1 MRPGEALS
9 DISAVKI
16 WQAAR
21 RMSGLSLAD
30 VAQAMERDEAT
41 VGGWFAQGMDR
52 FPPFPLVPRLCTVL
66 GNPTPIEWLWAHYWR
81 LVDGEATTATTG
93 DGNRVLDLLVRG
105 MKQLGLAMEI
115 SRDAGAALDGRR
127 GRQVA
132 ESILLAVS
140 SLSAAARE
148 AAGTAPSR
156 RFRLLR
162 ASEGP
167 ALTWWE
173 RLREWWLC
181 RRERRE
187 MAERLRDALRVMG
200 AMGHELEIMLHDF
213 PQMATTQWG
222 TVHRLLADGR
232 RLGAQG

>member
-1 MRPGEALS
+1 MRHGDALA
-9 DISAVKI
+9 DISAVKV
-16 WQAAR
+16 WQVAR
-21 RMSGLSLAD
+21 RTSGLSLSD
-30 VAQAMERDEAT
+30 VAKAMQRDEAT
-41 VGGWFAQGMDR
+41 VGGWFAEGTDR
-52 FPPFPLVPRLCTVL
+52 FPPYAQVARLCQVL
-66 GNPTPIEWLWAHYWR
+66 GNPTPIEWLWARYWR
-81 LVDGEATTATTG
+81 LVDGESEPEKAA
-93 DGNRVLDLLVRG
+93 DGNRVLDLLLRG
-105 MKQLGLAMEI
+105 MKQLGLALEI
-115 SRDAGAALDGRR
+115 SRDAGADLSGRR

-140 SLSAAARE
+140 SLSAAALE

-162 ASEGP
+162 SGEEP
-167 ALTWWE
+167 APTWRA

-187 MAERLRDALRVMG
+187 TAERLGEALLVMG
-200 AMGHELEIMLHDF
+200 AMGHELQMALHDF
-213 PQMATTQWG
+213 PQMATTRWA